1 MGHEPVLIP
10 DFTLFIQLAI
20 FFASFFVMNSL
31 IFKPY
36 VALLNARKEKTVG
49 LKERAHADRD
59 RAVKIKA
66 EYETFMKV
74 ERKKIVEWTE
84 AERKKIDEEDR
95 HVLQQARDGVNEE
108 LQVLRAKVKADCET
122 ARKALLPQVS
132 EYSSQIASKLV
143 GYKVNVSGSM
153 DLGQHAETE
162 HTVLQ

>member
-10 DFTLFIQLAI
+10 DFTLIIQLAI

-36 VALLNARKEKTVG
+36 VALLNARREKTVG
-49 LKERAHADRD
+49 LKEKALADRD
-59 RAVKIKA
+59 RALKLRNEHEA
-66 EYETFMKV
+66 FMKA

-84 AERKKIDEEDR
+84 TERKKISEEDR
-95 HVLQQARDGVNEE
+95 RIVQQAREAVNED
-108 LQVLRAKVKADCET
+108 LQVLRAKVNTDCEK
-122 ARKALLPQVS
+122 ARKELLPQVS

-143 GYKVNVSGSM
+143 GYKVNVSGTM